1 MTRIVINRCFGGFAL
16 SPAATARYRE
26 LGGAGNTSCDGRD
39 LARHDPILVRVV
51 EELGNK
57 ANGPY
62 SELEVVEIEG
72 TLYRVTAY
80 DGRETIQTPGDIKWM
95 DAAPPRPSM
104 QALARELGIEIPPGS
119 KGFNITSANGNT
131 VSVQWGSNNSCQN
144 RGPYQES
151 YPVGYDCEDA
161 EIAIWNGHRGKP
173 DDWHWFRG
181 GCVKHRVPPE
191 QVREWIKW
199 AAANEIVPR
208 PKLPDWGELED
219 LVKACQ
225 GEIGDEYRASE
236 DEEDDQPG
244 MQLTVGWDGKRSWS
258 YQTGDNSFTGGA
270 YSYPHWAVIS
280 VYRDS
285 DAEDLASDIRDQLE
299 ELNAGA

>member
-95 DAAPPRPSM
+95 DAAPPR
-104 QALARELGIEIPPGS
+104 
-119 KGFNITSANGNT
+119 
-131 VSVQWGSNNSCQN
+131 
-144 RGPYQES
+144 
-151 YPVGYDCEDA
+151 
-161 EIAIWNGHRGKP
+161 
-173 DDWHWFRG
+173 
-181 GCVKHRVPPE
+181 
-191 QVREWIKW
+191 
-199 AAANEIVPR
+199 
-208 PKLPDWGELED
+208 LPDWGELED